1 MGHTPP
7 PDTPSGIPPSPPCQ
21 NDMKRGVNTIDE
33 ISGKNFGKLESGY
46 YLCLIMENKISTVCK
61 VEGSYE
67 TLAYLNDLVLD
78 GKLLDVFNEVPEMED
93 FEIEE
98 VELVFESLDKFL
110 QVILYF
116 NSELVPPFNVM
127 EYLFNHLYDKMN
139 DDTLIMEGEYYNFDY
154 SELGVFSIS
163 DNQGVVFEDGYP
175 MVSEEEYMEENNSGF
190 YFEDEIVP
198 TLEGLRKNM
207 GISVYSY

>member
-1 MGHTPP
+1 
-7 PDTPSGIPPSPPCQ
+7 
-21 NDMKRGVNTIDE
+21 
-33 ISGKNFGKLESGY
+33 
-46 YLCLIMENKISTVCK
+46 MENKISTVCK

-67 TLAYLNDLVLD
+67 TLAYLNDLVYD

-98 VELVFESLDKFL
+98 VELVCESLDKFL

-127 EYLFNHLYDKMN
+127 EYLFNHLYNKMN
-139 DDTLIMEGEYYNFDY
+139 DDTLVMEGEYYNFDY
-154 SELGVFSIS
+154 SELGVFSIDDS
-163 DNQGVVFEDGYP
+163 QGVVFEEGYP
-175 MVSEEEYMEENNSGF
+175 MVSEEEYMEENDSGF

-198 TLEGLRKNM
+198 ALEGLRKNM